1 VRLCS
6 LLVAVAA
13 VLVLAPAAG
22 ADVVDDAGSALQRQ
36 AVFVAPETTPLSQAD
51 VGRLQR
57 QIAGSGQDIHIAILP
72 DSAGDP
78 VTVLRALNERIGGH
92 GVVGVVVGRHFRAGA
107 NRDAGFSVGD
117 LAREAVQ
124 SHRGDAPAA
133 LTDFV
138 RRVHERADGEG
149 RIGPGGN
156 GGGVSVL
163 PLLLIVVLAVGGIAA
178 FSFARN
184 RSRRHERDA
193 QLSDVKRTANEDLV
207 ALGDDIRAL
216 DIDTQMPGADSGAK
230 SDYER
235 AVLGYD
241 AANRRL
247 GSARTLRDLQGLGEQ
262 LEDARFA
269 MESAK
274 ARLAGQP
281 APERRPPCFFDPR
294 HGPSTTEVGWAP
306 QGGAS
311 RTVPVCAACATGI
324 ADGRQPN
331 ARTVDVD
338 GQSRPWW
345 TAPAP
350 YAGYYGGYFSPF
362 AGVGGGFLGGLL
374 VGEMLG
380 GGFGGYGGWGE
391 PGVVADPGWDQ
402 TGGDFDGGDFGGGDF
417 GGGDFGGGDF
427 GRGDFGG
434 GDFGG
439 GDF

>member
-1 VRLCS
+1 MRLCS

-36 AVFVAPETTPLSQAD
+36 SVFAAPETTTLSQAE

-57 QIAGSGQDIHIAILP
+57 QIAGSGQDIHIAVLP

-78 VTVLRALNERIGGH
+78 VTVLRALNDRIGGH

-138 RRVHERADGEG
+138 RRVQERADGGG
-149 RIGPGGN
+149 RIGAGGD
-156 GGGVSVL
+156 GVGVGVL

-184 RSRRHERDA
+184 RSRRRERDA
-193 QLSDVKRTANEDLV
+193 QLSDVKRTANEDLI
-207 ALGDDIRAL
+207 ALGEDIRAL
-216 DIDTQMPGADSGAK
+216 DIDTQMPGADPGAK

-247 GSARTLRDLQGLGEQ
+247 GAARTLQDLQGLGEQ

-294 HGPSTTEVGWAP
+294 HGPSTTEVDWAP

-311 RTVPVCAACATGI
+311 RMLPVCAACATDI
-324 ADGRQPN
+324 ADRRQPN

-374 VGEMLG
+374 VGDILG

-391 PGVVADPGWDQ
+391 AGADPGWDQ
-402 TGGDFDGGDFGGGDF
+402 TGGDFGGGDLGGGDFGGGDF
-417 GGGDFGGGDF
+417 GGGDFGGG
-427 GRGDFGG
+427 GDF
-434 GDFGG
+434 
-439 GDF
+439 